1 MMTGTE
7 AMTEA
12 STDNETT
19 NPLLELQINGYTIL
33 PDVIPAAECG
43 TIRQR
48 LLDVVDRA
56 RTDTSPDK
64 VGFVP
69 GVINEEQSFAPYLA
83 DARLLG
89 LLEQVLGRHLRIS
102 FTSVIVN
109 ETGNARGKWH
119 ADWPFN
125 QGNAGSIPAPYPDR
139 LMHITTLWMLS
150 PFSAENGGTLVV
162 PGSHHCPTNPTAG
175 DNHPLHAPFPTERQ
189 AGGAAGS
196 VLVMDSRLWHAT
208 APNTSGDPRV
218 ALAVR
223 YAPWWLN
230 TEVLRPESPERERM
244 CRESGKSDNLV
255 PSLPGE
261 VYDRLPAEVQPLYT
275 HWVVRPGN

>member
-1 MMTGTE
+1 ME
-7 AMTEA
+7 PAEH
-12 STDNETT
+12 
-19 NPLLELQINGYTIL
+19 LLELQINGYTIL
-33 PDVIPAAECG
+33 PGVIPEEECG
-43 TIRQR
+43 TIRQK

-56 RTDTSPDK
+56 RTDTSPDR

-83 DARLLG
+83 DPGLMLLLDTLLG
-89 LLEQVLGRHLRIS
+89 KHLRIS

-109 ETGNARGKWH
+109 EPGNARGKWH

-125 QGNAGSIPAPYPDR
+125 QGNAGSIPVPYPD
-139 LMHITTLWMLS
+139 LVVHITTLWMLS

-162 PGSHHCPTNPTAG
+162 PGSHRCPTNPTAG
-175 DNHPLHAPFPTERQ
+175 NSHPQLAPFPTERQ
-189 AGGAAGS
+189 AGGPAGS

-208 APNTSGDPRV
+208 APNLANDPRV

-230 TEVLRPESPERERM
+230 TEVLRPESAERERM

-255 PSLPGE
+255 PSMPRD
-261 VYDRLPAEVQPLYT
+261 VYDSLPSEVQPLYA
-275 HWVVRPGN
+275 HWIRHEPVV